1 MSITVT
7 PYFDFFPLQC
17 VDVGE
22 RLCIIYPPRDW
33 FTGFEIFIWQLLRT
47 GKKGPT
53 SRDLHVQQFSEMIIQ
68 TVANKRH
75 WLKKRAHVRLRRL
88 TLGYNKLFYD
98 AIHHRLM
105 PKTQYG
111 QKFRE
116 GFESFIEILVEVP
129 GVAREYMAAIL

>member
-1 MSITVT
+1 M
-7 PYFDFFPLQC
+7 
-17 VDVGE
+17 
-22 RLCIIYPPRDW
+22 
-33 FTGFEIFIWQLLRT
+33 
-47 GKKGPT
+47 
-53 SRDLHVQQFSEMIIQ
+53 
-68 TVANKRH
+68 
-75 WLKKRAHVRLRRL
+75 RLRRL